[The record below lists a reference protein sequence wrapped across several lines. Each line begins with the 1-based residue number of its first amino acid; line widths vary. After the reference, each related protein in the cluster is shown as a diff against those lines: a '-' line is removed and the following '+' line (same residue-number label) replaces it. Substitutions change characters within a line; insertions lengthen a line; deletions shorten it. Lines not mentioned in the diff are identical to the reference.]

1 MQVTVRLVLTLIG
14 RKKKAKN
21 PQRFEVTQ
29 AVSSLKAAG
38 RTAL

>member
-1 MQVTVRLVLTLIG
+1 LEE
-14 RKKKAKN
+14 KEKAKN